1 MLNGCV
7 LCTKSLLVKMLK
19 CRTSKAYLGACLDSG
34 PGDQDLDLDHMA
46 FASGRFIRRS
56 IMDILANKQAIQ
68 EWVRKTTPAITYVPV
83 LLRLVIMLYMVTLT
97 LQFGDCYEVT
107 TFLYK
112 CRIFKDLP
120 PDFSKKIVPTLN
132 FKSGTVTHFTRIFGD
147 ALAAIGNPM
156 VVLGLP
162 KGPLISQGLN
172 ACRISNTDL
181 SDVNKVIAL
190 LCPEQKSP
198 MQKGTKTWNVT
209 SGNLPIARIQDN
221 EMVSRIEMHLS
232 DESISFWEKFES
244 FQVFMHGQ
252 VS

>member
-1 MLNGCV
+1 
-7 LCTKSLLVKMLK
+7 
-19 CRTSKAYLGACLDSG
+19 
-34 PGDQDLDLDHMA
+34 
-46 FASGRFIRRS
+46 
-56 IMDILANKQAIQ
+56 
-68 EWVRKTTPAITYVPV
+68 
-83 LLRLVIMLYMVTLT
+83 MLYLVTLT
-97 LQFGDCYEVT
+97 LPLGKFYEVT
-107 TFLYK
+107 AFLNGCK
-112 CRIFKDLP
+112 IFKVLP
-120 PDFSKKIVPTLN
+120 PDFSKKIVPTMNLRN
-132 FKSGTVTHFTRIFGD
+132 GKVAHFTRVFGD